1 MNQAPK
7 MTLCGIV
14 LDSPDVRELAA
25 FYRQLL
31 GWATEQDYPDWVKL
45 SPPDGGTGLS
55 FQTDAAYIRPNW
67 PAGPDDQQMML
78 HLDTGTDDLDAA
90 EAHVVASGAVLADF
104 QPQET
109 MCEPILTR
117 LVIHSACS
125 FTVEGMEPGCS
136 TERRITLS
144 TKCRA

>member
-90 EAHVVASGAVLADF
+90 EAHVVAPGAVLADF
-104 QPQET
+104 QPQAYLDPGGHPF
-109 MCEPILTR
+109 CLF
-117 LVIHSACS
+117 LHS
-125 FTVEGMEPGCS
+125 
-136 TERRITLS
+136 
-144 TKCRA
+144 

>member
-45 SPPDGGTGLS
+45 SPPVGGMGLS

-67 PAGPDDQQMML
+67 PARPDDQQMMV
-78 HLDTGTDDLDAA
+78 HLDIGTHDLDAA
-90 EAHVVASGAVLADF
+90 EAHVVASGAILADF
-104 QPQET
+104 QPQDDVRV
-109 MCEPILTR
+109 CLDLAGHPFCLF
-117 LVIHSACS
+117 LHS
-125 FTVEGMEPGCS
+125 
-136 TERRITLS
+136 
-144 TKCRA
+144 

>member
-1 MNQAPK
+1 
-7 MTLCGIV
+7 MTLWGIV
-14 LDSPDVRELAA
+14 LDSPDARELAA

-125 FTVEGMEPGCS
+125 FTVDGMEPGCS

>member
-1 MNQAPK
+1 
-7 MTLCGIV
+7 MTLWGMV
-14 LDSPDVRELAA
+14 FDSPDARELAA

-67 PAGPDDQQMML
+67 PAGPDVQQMTL
-78 HLDTGTDDLDAA
+78 HLDIGTDDLDAA

-104 QPQET
+104 QPQDD
-109 MCEPILTR
+109 
-117 LVIHSACS
+117 V
-125 FTVEGMEPGCS
+125 
-136 TERRITLS
+136 
-144 TKCRA
+144 

>member
-1 MNQAPK
+1 
-7 MTLCGIV
+7 MTLWGIV
-14 LDSPDVRELAA
+14 LDSPDARELVA

-78 HLDTGTDDLDAA
+78 HLDIETDDLDAA

-125 FTVEGMEPGCS
+125 FTVDGMEPGCS